1 LDKDS
6 LAVSKVKAAI
16 RGYKNSRL
24 EDLSMMTKFTHT
36 GVVENLFSL
45 QGKYAPKRIFF
56 SHPSM
61 LCKNALAAIDHNMNT
76 DRAQGKTAAGVL
88 QFDLVTGRDG
98 SKYYV
103 KPKPEPK
110 DMSWKDSIVSV
121 TLKAFVERKIPASRL
136 PLGEEMKTRKKSAVK
151 PDKCTAINQH
161 QTRMKM
167 N

>member
-1 LDKDS
+1 
-6 LAVSKVKAAI
+6 
-16 RGYKNSRL
+16 
-24 EDLSMMTKFTHT
+24 M
-36 GVVENLFSL
+36 
-45 QGKYAPKRIFF
+45 
-56 SHPSM
+56 
-61 LCKNALAAIDHNMNT
+61 
-76 DRAQGKTAAGVL
+76 L

-121 TLKAFVERKIPASRL
+121 TLKVGITHGSFFTVKIILQAFVERKIPASRL